1 MKLEDEI
8 KQKQFRSEIHKAV
21 LNIYFS
27 NYWLQ
32 EKQSILLKRF
42 GVTAQ
47 QYNILRIL
55 RGQFPKPA
63 TINLLIERM
72 INKMCDASR
81 LVEKL
86 RQKGL
91 VQRVQN
97 DEDRRAVNVQITD
110 KGLQVLAEIDPLLDE
125 KYKNL
130 SLKLNDEEAAQ
141 LNSLLDK
148 LRQ

>member
-1 MKLEDEI
+1 MKLEEEI

-32 EKQSILLKRF
+32 ERQSELFKTF
-42 GVTAQ
+42 GLTGQ

-72 INKMCDASR
+72 LNKMCDASR

-86 RQKGL
+86 KQKGL
-91 VQRVQN
+91 VERVQN
-97 DEDRRAVNVQITD
+97 DEDRRAVNVLISQ
-110 KGLQVLAEIDPLLDE
+110 KGLGVLAEIDPLIDD
-125 KYKNL
+125 KYKDL
-130 SLKLNDEEAAQ
+130 SLKLSEADAKQ
-141 LNSLLDK
+141 LNLLLDK